1 MVASVVG
8 TLPPTLAK
16 LAVGRQ
22 SRSNF
27 LSDKVVVSDLDSLCH
42 AIALVYSDQD
52 NLLKLLVKKKKKK
65 PLCTISSGSGNNEVS
80 GLESPIMRGH
90 GRACSLVVKT
100 CCQPYDSLKGR
111 SHGCAKCLWQISWT
125 KYRQHHLLTLRPRFL
140 EARSHSLGLEA
151 SCPASKFAMNA

>member
-52 NLLKLLVKKKKKK
+52 NLLRLLVKKKKKK
-65 PLCTISSGSGNNEVS
+65 K
-80 GLESPIMRGH
+80 
-90 GRACSLVVKT
+90 SLSAQSLPVVETMK
-100 CCQPYDSLKGR
+100 SAVWSRL
-111 SHGCAKCLWQISWT
+111 
-125 KYRQHHLLTLRPRFL
+125 
-140 EARSHSLGLEA
+140 
-151 SCPASKFAMNA
+151 

>member
-65 PLCTISSGSGNNEVS
+65 
-80 GLESPIMRGH
+80 
-90 GRACSLVVKT
+90 SLSAQSLPVVETMK
-100 CCQPYDSLKGR
+100 SAVWSRL
-111 SHGCAKCLWQISWT
+111 
-125 KYRQHHLLTLRPRFL
+125 
-140 EARSHSLGLEA
+140 
-151 SCPASKFAMNA
+151 

>member
-42 AIALVYSDQD
+42 AIALVYYDQD
-52 NLLKLLVKKKKKK
+52 NLLKLLVKKKKK
-65 PLCTISSGSGNNEVS
+65 
-80 GLESPIMRGH
+80 
-90 GRACSLVVKT
+90 SLSAQSLPVVETMK
-100 CCQPYDSLKGR
+100 SAVWSRL
-111 SHGCAKCLWQISWT
+111 
-125 KYRQHHLLTLRPRFL
+125 
-140 EARSHSLGLEA
+140 
-151 SCPASKFAMNA
+151 